1 MDIAKK
7 NDSHIEKYN
16 IEVLHKG
23 TTSNIIIGI
32 EFIHC
37 LQFYSIYNFLHSHSP
52 NLGNEIYY

>member
-23 TTSNIIIGI
+23 TTSNII
-32 EFIHC
+32 
-37 LQFYSIYNFLHSHSP
+37 YSLSTIFTVSIIFLHSHSP